1 MDIIVTNKEELEAA
15 IAQLKIQKA
24 EQKDALSAQFK
35 ETYQSFMPMN
45 ILKSAVHKA
54 IEPGELRS
62 TLLKAA
68 GGIGAGLLTKGL
80 LNKTATTAT
89 GSFLNKALKAG
100 ATTAILKNTDKIK
113 AYGIAIYHQLFKGK
127 S

>member
-1 MDIIVTNKEELEAA
+1 MDITVTNKEELENA

-24 EQKDALSAQFK
+24 AQKDALSAKFK

-45 ILKSAVHKA
+45 LIKSAVHKA

-80 LNKTATTAT
+80 IGKTTAST
-89 GSFLNKALKAG
+89 AGSFLSKALKAG

-113 AYGIAIYHQLFKGK
+113 AYGIAIYNNLFKK
-127 S
+127 